1 MKLWL
6 MAFAITI
13 LYVCSHN
20 LFAQEK
26 YTFNQNVNINT
37 TNQSSLHKNFYHK
50 LTSKN
55 STQPLVIVKLYQKRL
70 NPAFNVMDDAN
81 FLRKLLNKYK
91 GNIKLALA
99 TYNASQSAI
108 KRHDNKV
115 PSYKET
121 RRYVKKVSQ
130 DYRK

>member
-37 TNQSSLHKNFYHK
+37 TNQSSLHKNSYHK

-55 STQPLVIVKLYQKRL
+55 STQPLVIAKLYQKRRLAGKRYKKRL
-70 NPAFNVMDDAN
+70 NPASNVMGDTSY
-81 FLRKLLNKYK
+81 LRNLLDKYK

-99 TYNASQSAI
+99 TYNASRSAI
-108 KRHDNKV
+108 KRHGNKV
-115 PSYKET
+115 PPYKET
-121 RRYVKKVSQ
+121 RRY
-130 DYRK
+130 